1 MLIRL
6 LALTAVLLLGACST
20 PHLIML
26 NDGTEIITAD
36 KPKYNSR
43 EGFYTFE
50 TSAGKKTKINKD
62 KIKGI
67 EEY

>member
-6 LALTAVLLLGACST
+6 LALTAALLLGACAT
-20 PHLIML
+20 PHVIML

-36 KPKYNSR
+36 KPKYSSR

-50 TSAGKKTKINKD
+50 TTAGKKTKINKD